1 MPSRRVAG
9 KSPLPPAPFYV
20 HPCPIR
26 GLQTLGYSCLLRATC
41 PLHCGCGVVC
51 PHRCVRGSRGP
62 SGDVWSTYRHSPYS
76 LTYPR
81 VTNPRLL
88 LWSGSATL
96 SATCGVVWSVL
107 IRGLYSP
114 LWLCGLSLLAGC
126 VCLRRVACQPAAG
139 VWCGVVGGASAW
151 VQAVCVPA
159 VWGCAGRVACGR
171 GVSLRSAGVC
181 AGDERRSRST
191 GVTGGL

>member
-1 MPSRRVAG
+1 MSHEKGNSADRHSTSPASGGVWRVWRA
-9 KSPLPPAPFYV
+9 PA
-20 HPCPIR
+20 CR
-26 GLQTLGYSCLLRATC
+26 
-41 PLHCGCGVVC
+41 
-51 PHRCVRGSRGP
+51 VRGSRGP
-62 SGDVWSTYRHSPYS
+62 PGGVWSTCRHSPYS

-181 AGDERRSRST
+181 AGDRAAKPLHRSNR
-191 GVTGGL
+191 GFVTPGLGKQA